1 MNVVTAQEMR
11 RLDDAAIADYAIPVT
26 ILMEQAG
33 MGVVREMERRFGDLG
48 GRSVVVLA
56 GKGHNGGD
64 GLVAARH
71 LVQRGAHVRVFL
83 TVPADASR
91 GEAKLQTHIFRNIGG
106 QLLDPSS
113 YDRAVFRA
121 ALDDADLVIDALVG
135 TGLAAPMTGLAAE
148 LIADINASGKPVTAV
163 DIPSGISAD
172 TGEAL
177 GVAVRATLTV
187 TFALPK
193 RGHFLPPGSDHTG
206 ELRVVDIGIPRRA
219 IDQAALP
226 LSLFTETDAA
236 ACVPA
241 RPREGHKGTFGHVL
255 VVAGSMGKSGAAM
268 LTARAALRAGAGL
281 TTLACPESVLRAG
294 EAKPPEIMTLPLPET
309 AEHTLAAA
317 ALDTLLAAAKQATVV
332 AIGPGLSTH
341 PETQSLIRELIAR
354 LSIPM
359 VIDADGLN
367 ALADHLDP
375 FKRPHPPTVLTPHP
389 GEMGRLTK
397 LGSREVQR
405 RRIDLAAEFAKAHQ
419 VVVALKGARTV
430 VAGPDG
436 RVTLNPTGNAG
447 MATAG
452 TGDVLTGVIASLMAQ
467 GLPPAD
473 AARLGVY
480 LHGLAGDIVA
490 ADRGERGML
499 AGDLLDRLPAALARI
514 APTPAPQPSRLF
526 KRSTSPHSARS
537 DT

>member
-1 MNVVTAQEMR
+1 MNIVTAEEMR
-11 RLDDAAIADYAIPVT
+11 RLDDATITTYGIPVT

-33 MGVVREMERRFGDLG
+33 MGVVRELERRYGDPA
-48 GRSVVVLA
+48 GRSILVLA

-71 LVQRGAHVRVFL
+71 LVQRGAQVRVFL
-83 TVPADASR
+83 TVPTDAGR
-91 GEAKLQTHIFRNIGG
+91 GEVRLQTEIFRNIGG
-106 QLLDPSS
+106 RLLDPSS
-113 YDRAVFRA
+113 YDRAVFRS
-121 ALDDADLVIDALVG
+121 ALEAADLAIDALVG
-135 TGLAAPMTGLAAE
+135 TGLSTPISGFAAE
-148 LIADINASGKPVTAV
+148 LIADLNASAKPVIAV
-163 DIPSGISAD
+163 DLPSGISAD

-177 GVAVRATLTV
+177 GPAVRAALTV

-193 RGHFLPPGSDHTG
+193 RGHFLPPGSEHTG
-206 ELRVVDIGIPRRA
+206 ELRVVDIGIPQRA

-226 LSLFTETDAA
+226 LSLYTEAAAA

-241 RPREGHKGTFGHVL
+241 RPREGHKGTFGHVF
-255 VVAGSMGKSGAAM
+255 VVAGSLGKSGAAM
-268 LTARAALRAGAGL
+268 LTARAALRTGAGL
-281 TTLACPESVLRAG
+281 TTLACPESVLHAG
-294 EAKPPEIMTLPLPET
+294 EEKPPEIMTVALPET
-309 AEHTLAAA
+309 PEHTLAAR
-317 ALDTLLAAAKQATVV
+317 ALDALLAAAKQATVM

-341 PETQSLIRELIAR
+341 PETQAVIRELAAR

-375 FKRPHPPTVLTPHP
+375 FKRPHAPTVLTPHP

-397 LGSREVQR
+397 LGAREVQR
-405 RRIDLAAEFAKAHQ
+405 RRIDLAAEFARTHQ

-430 VAGPDG
+430 VASPDG

-452 TGDVLTGVIASLMAQ
+452 TGDVLTGVIAALLAQ
-467 GLPPAD
+467 GLSPAD

-480 LHGLAGDIVA
+480 LHGAAGDLVA
-490 ADRGERGML
+490 EDRGERGML
-499 AGDLLDRLPAALARI
+499 AGDLLDRLPAALSRI
-514 APTPAPQPSRLF
+514 NPQPAQQPSRLF
-526 KRSTSPHSARS
+526 KRSGSHARS